1 MAEGVSLKDYADAQ
15 VEGLFRLGVVVT
27 ISLLILIAVLDMKEA
42 KANKVAF
49 AAAEAKGIQHNGVL
63 DMLQKWIRTTITW
76 PMLLAG
82 LTGAALAVG
91 IYVAIN
97 GSG

>member
-1 MAEGVSLKDYADAQ
+1 MPDVPIKDYTDARIA
-15 VEGLFRLGVVVT
+15 GLFALGVAVT
-27 ISLLILIAVLDMKEA
+27 ISFAVIIATLDVKND
-42 KANKVAF
+42 KATKVAF

-82 LTGAALAVG
+82 LTGAGVAVG
-91 IYVAIN
+91 IYSQVA
-97 GSG
+97 G

>member
-1 MAEGVSLKDYADAQ
+1 MSEVSIKDYADAQ
-15 VEGLFRLGVVVT
+15 VNGLLRLGAIVT
-27 ISLLILIAVLDMKEA
+27 IGLLILIAVLDMKEA

-91 IYVAIN
+91 IYSQL
-97 GSG
+97 GGG